1 MKILTDTGLMVL
13 WQKIKDLYKKTSVS
27 AKQTTTSTADGGTNV
42 MTFTFGDGT
51 STTLSVKNGS
61 KGSDGARGATGAK
74 GEKGDRG
81 PIGETGPQGNSG
93 IADASN
99 KTLVNDAITGGGTN
113 YLSAEVG
120 KLGILTYDCS
130 KGGSV
135 THATLQDAI
144 NSVPT
149 TFQKVGLTITYKSG
163 DTIYRYT
170 LKAKTWSADPA
181 NWFSVE
187 ELLSPYTYASIS
199 SPTTYPSSSIETG
212 YYYNTGG
219 EKVQSSEYSVTQAI
233 SFQDKDTLYVE
244 LPNGGEF
251 GGGALIFENSEG
263 HQIFAIIG
271 QDKDTVH
278 LVNENIYAITR
289 RANASQVKLSI
300 SGLGG
305 ETFSYGYSMNG
316 KVKDVISD
324 ETKAKIEQGRLSY
337 QLLSP
342 YTYASISSPTTY
354 PSSSIET
361 GYYYNTGG
369 EKVQSSEYSVTQA
382 ISFQDKDTLYVELPN
397 GGEFGGG
404 ALIFENSEGHQIF
417 AIIGQDKDTVHLVN
431 ENIYAITR
439 RANASQVKLSISG
452 LGGETFSYGYSLGE
466 IKLRHVAKTKKSTYC
481 IRDSFCT
488 NTNEIQ
494 IGKTTYIKSNIKLSA
509 LFVFENFNGQIK
521 ISKGS
526 NKFYYTDNIVVDAVN
541 VVIKKDKK
549 PHSLNIKDY
558 LQVDIDVAFDST
570 AEITLSTNGGEAKF
584 QSDLFYGDG
593 PMFVSAFNGC
603 TIVNA
608 NIQFKSL
615 NNILPRFYGDSY
627 SSSDRATSKTRW
639 VAQAFI
645 RGCRF
650 FVNGLTGG
658 KSVDMIEQFYQDIK
672 LCDNPKMVIWGLG
685 MNDGS
690 DSANAPSSNWKDYVD
705 NIINYSKANSIELV
719 LCTIPSVPNINHEQ
733 KNEYVR
739 NSGLRYIDFAKAV
752 ENGKNNTWK
761 SGMLS
766 IDNIHPTELGAIAL
780 YMQAISDV
788 PELFEL

>member
-1 MKILTDTGLMVL
+1 MATIDE
-13 WQKIKDLYKKTSVS
+13 IKQQ
-27 AKQTTTSTADGGTNV
+27 AAA
-42 MTFTFGDGT
+42 
-51 STTLSVKNGS
+51 VKNATQVGENTAERVGGALAGLADIAEQQDS
-61 KGSDGARGATGAK
+61 KLSD
-74 GEKGDRG
+74 
-81 PIGETGPQGNSG
+81 I
-93 IADASN
+93 SN
-99 KTLVNDAITGGGTN
+99 KT
-113 YLSAEVG
+113 
-120 KLGILTYDCS
+120 
-130 KGGSV
+130 
-135 THATLQDAI
+135 
-144 NSVPT
+144 NSVME
-149 TFQKVGLTITYKSG
+149 
-163 DTIYRYT
+163 TIY
-170 LKAKTWSADPA
+170 SQ
-181 NWFSVE
+181 
-187 ELLSPYTYASIS
+187 IS

-212 YYYNTGG
+212 YYYNSGG
-219 EKVQSSEYSVTQAI
+219 GKVQNNEYSVTQAI
-233 SFQDKDTLYVE
+233 SFQDKDTLYIE

-251 GGGALIFENSEG
+251 GGGSLIFENSEG
-263 HQIFAIIG
+263 QLIFASTG
-271 QDKDTVH
+271 QDKDTVR
-278 LVNENIYAITR
+278 LINGNIYAITR

-300 SGLGG
+300 SGLRG

-316 KVKDVISD
+316 KVNDIISD
-324 ETKAKIEQGRLSY
+324 ETKAKIEQGKLSY

-342 YTYASISSPTTY
+342 YIYSSISSPTTY

-361 GYYYNTGG
+361 GYYYNSGG
-369 EKVQSSEYSVTQA
+369 GKVQNNEYSVTQA
-382 ISFQDKDTLYVELPN
+382 ISFQDKDTLYIELPN

-404 ALIFENSEGHQIF
+404 SLIFENSEGQLIF
-417 AIIGQDKDTVHLVN
+417 ASTGQDKDTVRLIN
-431 ENIYAITR
+431 GNIYAITR

-452 LGGETFSYGYSLGE
+452 LRGETFSYGYSLGE
-466 IKLRHVAKTKKSTYC
+466 IKLRHVDKTKKSTYC
-481 IRDSFCT
+481 IRDTFCT
-488 NTNEIQ
+488 NTDEIQ

-509 LFVFENFNGQIK
+509 LFVFENFSGQIK
-521 ISKGS
+521 ISRGS
-526 NKFYYTDNIVVDAVN
+526 NKFYYTDNIVVDAEN
-541 VVIKKDKK
+541 VVIRKDNK
-549 PHSLNIKDY
+549 PHNLNIKDY
-558 LQVDIDVAFDST
+558 LQVDIDVAFDGT

-650 FVNGLTGG
+650 FVNGLAGG

-705 NIINYSKANSIELV
+705 NIINYSKANAIELV

-733 KNEYVR
+733 KNKYVR

-752 ENGKNNTWK
+752 ENGKDNTWK

-766 IDNIHPTELGAIAL
+766 TDNVHPTELGAIAL